1 MNKRLVILI
10 IVLLTLSTIG
20 ITIIQVKLIKQGIE
34 LRENQFD
41 NNVYTALNRTAY
53 HIEQLYALQKLNV
66 SSYNINS
73 YTHDYRN
80 SMLTK
85 LGLFDTLGYL
95 NQNFIGD
102 IHLHDSMSG
111 ASLTINVAML
121 NGHQNIE
128 YDAEGTTFSD
138 PVADLFFHD
147 GGFNIN
153 DGSAE
158 FKDVITRKQLEE
170 TLINELRSAGIR
182 TKFQYTLF
190 EPITYSTI
198 YSNINELTP
207 EIYQNSYAI
216 PIYNNL
222 FGNELNLLLYFPKK
236 NVYILKNLWG
246 MLSASLLFLLIIL
259 YCFATSLMI
268 IFRQKKLSDLKT
280 DFINNMTHELKTPV
294 ATISLAGEMLRNTK
308 VLADTD
314 KAKNYAGIIMEE
326 NNRLSSHI
334 ERVLQFARY
343 DKGQIELKKEYCN
356 INEIIDDV
364 VHSSELR
371 IFNMQ
376 GKIEINRL
384 AQNSSVLADRHHITN
399 LFNNIV
405 DNAIKYKSDNT
416 LLIQIKIEN
425 VANGIMVSIA
435 DNGIGM
441 SKETQ
446 RKIFEKFYRVPT
458 GNLHDV
464 KGFGLGLSYVKAMVN
479 AHKGKITVISD
490 LGKGSRFEVFLPF
503 E

>member
-1 MNKRLVILI
+1 
-10 IVLLTLSTIG
+10 
-20 ITIIQVKLIKQGIE
+20 
-34 LRENQFD
+34 
-41 NNVYTALNRTAY
+41 
-53 HIEQLYALQKLNV
+53 
-66 SSYNINS
+66 
-73 YTHDYRN
+73 
-80 SMLTK
+80 
-85 LGLFDTLGYL
+85 
-95 NQNFIGD
+95 
-102 IHLHDSMSG
+102 
-111 ASLTINVAML
+111 
-121 NGHQNIE
+121 
-128 YDAEGTTFSD
+128 
-138 PVADLFFHD
+138 
-147 GGFNIN
+147 
-153 DGSAE
+153 
-158 FKDVITRKQLEE
+158 
-170 TLINELRSAGIR
+170 
-182 TKFQYTLF
+182 
-190 EPITYSTI
+190 
-198 YSNINELTP
+198 
-207 EIYQNSYAI
+207 
-216 PIYNNL
+216 
-222 FGNELNLLLYFPKK
+222 
-236 NVYILKNLWG
+236 
-246 MLSASLLFLLIIL
+246 
-259 YCFATSLMI
+259 MI

-294 ATISLAGEMLRNTK
+294 ATISLAGEMLRNNK

-356 INEIIDDV
+356 IDEIIDDV
-364 VHSSELR
+364 AHSSELR

-376 GKIEINRL
+376 GRIEINRL
-384 AQNSSVLADRHHITN
+384 AQNSSVLVDRHHITN

-405 DNAIKYKSDNT
+405 DNAIKYKSDNP
-416 LLIQIKIEN
+416 LFIQIRIEN
-425 VANGIMVSIA
+425 IANGIMVSIA